1 MAVFLSP
8 IGGVGAQFFNNDG
21 TVLSGGKLYTYTA
34 GTSTPKA
41 TYTTS
46 AGSIAHANP
55 IVLDSSGRVPTGEI
69 WLLNTSA
76 YKLALYTSASVL
88 IATYDNVWG
97 IGASG
102 GSETITPIIYNSTGT
117 GSQTTFG
124 LGSAPTNENT
134 TNVYV
139 NGVYQ
144 QKNTYSIA
152 SANLVFSTAPP
163 YTSLIEVSFN

>member
-8 IGGVGAQFFNNDG
+8 VGGAGWQFFNNDG
-21 TVLSGGKLYTYTA
+21 TVLSGGKLYTYIA
-34 GTSTPKA
+34 GTSTPK
-41 TYTTS
+41 TSYTTS
-46 AGSIAHANP
+46 AASIAHANP
-55 IVLDSSGRVPTGEI
+55 IVLDSSGRVPSGEI
-69 WLLNTSA
+69 WLLGTSA
-76 YKLALYTSASVL
+76 YKFGLYTSANTL

-97 IGASG
+97 IGAA
-102 GSETITPIIYNSTGT
+102 GSNIPTIYNATGT
-117 GSQTTFG
+117 GSQTTFA
-124 LGSAPTNENT
+124 LGATPTDENT

-144 QKNTYSIA
+144 QKNTYSLS